1 MQRDTDDI
9 FGITLTGQDETKSDN
24 YCRIFNS
31 PCCTKVLAIVSRKLK
46 EIVRSHSRSWR
57 VAQTPS
63 RRRRSQLLQLI
74 DVAASCANVISIIL
88 SGAAR
93 ACRDSIGK
101 RYTAVSSGDRSKPSS
116 PQFTALGASAKITD
130 HLPGQSSAV
139 RRLDVGRCCHCCS
152 RCLAALWRQLRRDD
166 NHTHSQTFKAQS
178 STSARAT
185 AASASTP
192 IVSNRSLYLSLS
204 LSLFLW
210 LRLSLSLS
218 LSANYSPASLTCL
231 LPFASFSY

>member
-46 EIVRSHSRSWR
+46 EIVRSHSRSWW
-57 VAQTPS
+57 S
-63 RRRRSQLLQLI
+63 RWRRSQLLQLI

-130 HLPGQSSAV
+130 HLPAWAEQCSADGDWTLGGV
-139 RRLDVGRCCHCCS
+139 
-152 RCLAALWRQLRRDD
+152 
-166 NHTHSQTFKAQS
+166 
-178 STSARAT
+178 AT
-185 AASASTP
+185 AAP
-192 IVSNRSLYLSLS
+192 DV
-204 LSLFLW
+204 
-210 LRLSLSLS
+210 
-218 LSANYSPASLTCL
+218 
-231 LPFASFSY
+231 